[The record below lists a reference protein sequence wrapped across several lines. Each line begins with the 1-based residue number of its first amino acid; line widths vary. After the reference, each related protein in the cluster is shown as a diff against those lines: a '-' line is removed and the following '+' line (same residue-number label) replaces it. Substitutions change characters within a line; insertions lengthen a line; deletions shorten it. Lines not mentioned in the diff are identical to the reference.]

1 MMLEKQ
7 RRAFSTYLN
16 RLLSQGRL
24 VLTPEQAQQDL
35 GISRRSFIA
44 SAERQ
49 QKQGNLIMP
58 RRGFY
63 VIVPPQYLALG
74 APPPSFYIDSLMR
87 HEGRPYYV
95 GLLKAAE
102 LHGATHQAVMQF
114 QVVTDKR
121 LPKIRAGRSVIAF
134 YYRKDMNKIADSL
147 EECKTEA
154 GFIKVSS
161 IELTMLDLLRYPHA
175 GAGLDNIATVI
186 SDLGS
191 KVDPHKL
198 AALSAVFERTVIQRL
213 GYLLD
218 TLGFGERTGALRETL
233 CQFRSLPWT
242 ELEPARVADR
252 AFKPESPERD
262 KRWHIIVNRMPEI
275 DE

>member
-1 MMLEKQ
+1 MMSEEH
-7 RRAFSTYLN
+7 RPAFSTYLN

-24 VLTPEQAQQDL
+24 VLTPEQAQKDL
-35 GISRRSFIA
+35 GISRRSLID

-49 QKQGNLIMP
+49 QKQGHLIMP

-63 VIVPPQYLALG
+63 VIVSPQYLALG
-74 APPPSFYIDSLMR
+74 APPPSFYIDTLMQ

-134 YYRKDMNKIADSL
+134 YYRKDMNEIADSL
-147 EECKTEA
+147 ENRKTEA
-154 GFIKVSS
+154 GFMKISS

-175 GAGLDNIATVI
+175 GAGLDNIATVL

-191 KVDPHKL
+191 QVDPNKL
-198 AALSAVFERTVIQRL
+198 ASLSTAFERTVVQRL

-218 TLGFGERTGALRETL
+218 KLGFGERTGALRETL
-233 CQFRSLPWT
+233 SQFRPLPWT
-242 ELEPARVADR
+242 ELEPARAADCT
-252 AFKPESPERD
+252 FKREPVERD
-262 KRWHIIVNRMPEI
+262 ERWHVIVSRIPEI